1 MLQNRIPIIEVAI
14 SNGFSDQ
21 SHFTNLFKK
30 TIGITPKQYQVI
42 FEERK
47 EKNERKK
54 MCNDSR

>member
-47 EKNERKK
+47 EKMNEK
-54 MCNDSR
+54 NV